1 MIFLT
6 VGTLF
11 PFDRLVKAVDNA
23 VANGVIKQPV
33 FGQIGET
40 SFKPKYM
47 EYTQML
53 TKNLFDE
60 KVSTADYIISHAGIG
75 SIVMALEYG
84 KSLLVMPR
92 MKRFKEHV
100 NDHQVAT
107 AKKFEQLGHI
117 LAAYSVEELPDKL
130 QQLKTFTPKE
140 RENQAKAVA
149 DRIAGFLQSLTQSKY
164 SRFCK

>member
-6 VGTLF
+6 VGTLL
-11 PFDRLVKAVDNA
+11 PFDRLVKAIDDN
-23 VANGVIKQPV
+23 VAEGIIQQPV

-75 SIVMALEYG
+75 SIVMALEHG
-84 KSLLVMPR
+84 KPLLVMPR

-100 NDHQVAT
+100 NDHQMAT
-107 AKKFEQLGHI
+107 AQRFEQLGHI
-117 LAAYSVEELPDKL
+117 LAAYSVEELPAKL
-130 QQLKTFTPKE
+130 QQLKTFVPKI
-140 RENQAKAVA
+140 RENQAQAVA
-149 DRIAGFLQSLTQSKY
+149 NRIAKFLQSLTNESV
-164 SRFCK
+164 R

>member
-11 PFDRLVKAVDNA
+11 PFDRLVKAVDDA
-23 VANGVIKQPV
+23 IEGGVIKQPV

-40 SFKPKYM
+40 SLKPKYM

-75 SIVMALEYG
+75 SIVMALEHG
-84 KSLLVMPR
+84 KPLLVMPR

-107 AKKFEQLGHI
+107 ARKFEELGHI
-117 LAAYSVEELPDKL
+117 LAAYSEEELPGKL
-130 QQLKTFTPKE
+130 HQLKTFVPKP
-140 RENQAKAVA
+140 RENQANAVA
-149 DRIAGFLQSLTQSKY
+149 ERIAKFLELLGRK
-164 SRFCK
+164 KILG

>member
-23 VANGVIKQPV
+23 IADGVIKQPV

-47 EYTQML
+47 EYTWML

-60 KVSTADYIISHAGIG
+60 KVSTADYIISHAGVG
-75 SIVMALEYG
+75 SIVMALEHG
-84 KSLLVMPR
+84 KPLLVMPR

-107 AKKFEQLGHI
+107 ARKFEELGHI
-117 LAAYSVEELPDKL
+117 LAAYNVEELPDKL
-130 QQLKTFTPKE
+130 HQLKTFVPKP

-149 DRIAGFLQSLTQSKY
+149 ERIAHFLKLISEKY
-164 SRFCK
+164 KQV